1 MRKNVKQQLALR
13 VLSTAALMA
22 MVSSIATAAFA
33 DTYDLNTGS
42 VTVETKE
49 DGFTYVT
56 QLDNTQK
63 DGYARNDKDD
73 ILHDYQDKTGVTI
86 TSYGQ
91 QTSNTITVETAKDQ
105 TTDVTLEDVFINRE
119 GAWSSDSEAALTVKG
134 DGNTNIE
141 LNGNNTLSSTGAHA
155 GLEKTDA
162 ECSGT
167 LTITDDKNDDGSEKE
182 KDKYGYSTGGNTGTL
197 AVVGGGSGG
206 AGIGGQGRIESDSRA
221 QEIHDASN
229 ITITGGNISAG
240 RTPEGCNYNAHWNP
254 GAGIGGGSHGGDGTN
269 ITITGNA
276 NVDAYGSYYAA
287 GIGGSDYFLEEGED
301 GKSYTKGGDGENIT
315 ISGNAK
321 VTARGWDAAGIG
333 GAEYGAGKNIQIKD
347 NADVHA
353 YAGPNGAGIGGGRGC
368 GGEVSISG
376 NATVFAQ
383 GDNGGAGIGSGD
395 HNCNDVAPE
404 RRDTTVT
411 ISDNATVTAIGS
423 FNSAGIGNGND
434 QRNLG
439 KTDITITGGTI
450 TAIGGVITK
459 DGRIF
464 GGCGIGGGEDY
475 EDGSP
480 AQNVTVT
487 INGTTGNTTVNAS
500 CAQDVESAISKGN
513 DTADI
518 IGYDADG
525 VSPFGEEHSV
535 VVRMYKKGSITLSD
549 FDRNTHRYNSVN
561 YNPGELYQTVHNRKY
576 MEEHPEEIVDINK
589 LKDEDLHDWKLVG
602 RVVEP
607 TLEKGGYA
615 DYVCGIDKCG
625 QTKRVVLPKLTP
637 EPSEPDT
644 TDPDVPGGNTP
655 DTPNKPDTPKQPDG
669 TTPAPVTPD
678 APVQDSTAPA
688 DTLAADT
695 TADAAAVPADAAV
708 APAAAQNVVQDAKPE
723 AAATAAVSAAALPQT
738 GANWLAVVG
747 SALSGMFLLAAGFVL
762 NRKNRRMN

>member
-1 MRKNVKQQLALR
+1 MRKNVKKQLALR
-13 VLSTAALMA
+13 VLSTAALVA

-42 VTVETKE
+42 VTVETKD

-56 QLDNTQK
+56 QLDNTQT
-63 DGYARNDKDD
+63 DGYARNENDD

-86 TSYGQ
+86 TSDGR

-119 GAWSSDSEAALTVKG
+119 GARNSNSEAALTVKG
-134 DGNTNIE
+134 DGDTNIE

-167 LTITDDKNDDGSEKE
+167 LTITDDKNNNGSDKK
-182 KDKYGYSTGGNTGTL
+182 KDEYGYSTGGDTGTL
-197 AVVGGGSGG
+197 AVIGGGSGG

-240 RTPEGCNYNAHWNP
+240 HTPDGCNYNYHWNP

-287 GIGGSDYFLEEGED
+287 GIGGSDYIWDDRGD
-301 GKSYTKGGDGENIT
+301 KSYSSGGNGENIT

-353 YAGPNGAGIGGGRGC
+353 YSGGNGAGIGGGRGC

-383 GDNGGAGIGSGD
+383 GNNGGSGIGSGD
-395 HNCNDVAPE
+395 YNCNEVAPE

-423 FNSAGIGNGND
+423 YHSAGIGNGSD
-434 QRNLG
+434 HRNVG
-439 KTDITITGGTI
+439 KTDITITGGTVNAI
-450 TAIGGVITK
+450 SGSKFASAIGGST
-459 DGRIF
+459 
-464 GGCGIGGGEDY
+464 DY

-487 INGTTGNTTVNAS
+487 INGTTGNTTINAS
-500 CAQDVESAISKGN
+500 CTEDVESAISKGN
-513 DTADI
+513 GTADI

-525 VSPFGEEHSV
+525 VSPFGEDHSV
-535 VVRMYKKGSITLSD
+535 VVRMYKKGALTLKD
-549 FDRNTHRYNSVN
+549 WDQNTHRYNSID
-561 YNPGELYQTVHNRKY
+561 YNHGELYQTVHNRTY
-576 MEEHPEEIVDINK
+576 MDENPNIDTTK

-602 RVVEP
+602 KVVEP
-607 TLEKGGYA
+607 TTEKDGYA
-615 DYVCGIDKCG
+615 DYICSIDKCG
-625 QTKRVVLPKLTP
+625 QTKHVVLPKIVPDTPSTP
-637 EPSEPDT
+637 E
-644 TDPDVPGGNTP
+644 TP
-655 DTPNKPDTPKQPDG
+655 DTPDTPS
-669 TTPAPVTPD
+669 TPVTPD
-678 APVQDSTAPA
+678 VPVQDAVPDTA
-688 DTLAADT
+688 
-695 TADAAAVPADAAV
+695 PADAAV
-708 APAAAQNVVQDAKPE
+708 TPAAAQNVVQDAKPE

-747 SALSGMFLLAAGFVL
+747 SALSGLFLLAAGFVL
-762 NRKNRRMN
+762 DRKGRRMN

>member
-1 MRKNVKQQLALR
+1 MKMRSYVILCPEIPVLPVFGIIPGNVHGNVRVSVSFFCLEGFAMRKNVKKQLALR

-33 DTYDLNTGS
+33 ERYDLNTGS
-42 VTVETKE
+42 VTVETKD
-49 DGFTYVT
+49 DGITYVT
-56 QLDNTQK
+56 QKNT
-63 DGYARNDKDD
+63 DINNHPDD
-73 ILHDYQDKTGVTI
+73 TGVTI
-86 TSYGQ
+86 TSNGR

-105 TTDVTLEDVFINRE
+105 TTNVTLQNVFINRE
-119 GAWSSDSEAALTVKG
+119 GASDSDAKAALTVKG
-134 DGNTNIE
+134 DGKTNIE

-182 KDKYGYSTGGNTGTL
+182 EKDKYGYSTGGDTGTL
-197 AVVGGGSGG
+197 AVIGGGSGG

-240 RTPEGCNYNAHWNP
+240 RTPEGCDYNAHWNP

-287 GIGGSDYFLEEGED
+287 GIGGSDYGSKKGED
-301 GKSYTKGGDGENIT
+301 GKWYTAGGNGENIT

-353 YAGPNGAGIGGGRGC
+353 YSGGNGAGIGGGRGC

-383 GDNGGAGIGSGD
+383 GDNAGSGIGSGD
-395 HNCNDVAPE
+395 YNCNEVAPE

-411 ISDNATVTAIGS
+411 ISDNATVTAVGA
-423 FNSAGIGNGND
+423 FHSAGIGNGND
-434 QRNLG
+434 HRNVG
-439 KTDITITGGTI
+439 KTDIIITGGTVNAI
-450 TAIGGVITK
+450 SGSYFASAIGGGK
-459 DGRIF
+459 
-464 GGCGIGGGEDY
+464 DY
-475 EDGSP
+475 EDGNP

-500 CAQDVESAISKGN
+500 CTEDMESAISKGN
-513 DTADI
+513 GTADI
-518 IGYDADG
+518 IVYDADG
-525 VSPFGEEHSV
+525 VSPFGEDHSV

-549 FDRNTHRYNSVN
+549 YDQNTHRYNSID

-576 MEEHPEEIVDINK
+576 MDENLGTSN
-589 LKDEDLHDWKLVG
+589 LKDDDLHDWQLNPEGEYK
-602 RVVEP
+602 EP
-607 TLEKGGYA
+607 TLEEDGYA
-615 DYVCGIDKCG
+615 DCICSIDKCG

-637 EPSEPDT
+637 EESGSVET
-644 TDPDVPGGNTP
+644 REVG
-655 DTPNKPDTPKQPDG
+655 
-669 TTPAPVTPD
+669 VIFWD
-678 APVQDSTAPA
+678 AAAQAAPA
-688 DTLAADT
+688 ALQGKVLSADEQTTMAEKAQVESLLADKANWKLAEDVGDLMIHPA
-695 TADAAAVPADAAV
+695 ADAAGTVYEQAVKASGCQYYVIANV
-708 APAAAQNVVQDAKPE
+708 TAQ
-723 AAATAAVSAAALPQT
+723 
-738 GANWLAVVG
+738 
-747 SALSGMFLLAAGFVL
+747 
-762 NRKNRRMN
+762 